1 LYTDA
6 KNASLYSFQASGE
19 FVAPQE
25 AVDCDFFD
33 GFRGVA
39 RGRLEAFHQMYVRL
53 IRDAGGLPELF
64 DDRIFKRTEK
74 VVERLFGP
82 EGEAAFSEYSETG
95 DESKLRE
102 FMDRLLAESIAEPPD
117 GTDA

>member
-1 LYTDA
+1 
-6 KNASLYSFQASGE
+6 
-19 FVAPQE
+19 
-25 AVDCDFFD
+25 
-33 GFRGVA
+33 
-39 RGRLEAFHQMYVRL
+39 
-53 IRDAGGLPELF
+53 
-64 DDRIFKRTEK
+64 